1 MFILTPVANR
11 DMPET
16 HQKAI
21 HFGAG
26 NIGRG
31 FIGPLLVESG
41 YHVIFADV
49 NKDVIQK
56 LNEQDS
62 YDVLILDEDEEY
74 RNSISDVSGVV
85 STSDDII
92 KAFTDPELDI
102 ITTAVGP
109 AILEKIAV
117 TIAKGLHARRE
128 AQQGP
133 INVIAC
139 ENMINQTTT
148 LRKHVFD
155 HLSDDDKQWVEENVG
170 FANCSVDRIVPP
182 YDPKDSGSPLDV
194 GVEGFYEWVVDKNA
208 LQRTPPSVRL
218 KGVKLTTSLDAYI
231 ERKLFTLNCGHAISA
246 YLGFLKGHQTV
257 DQAVR
262 DEEIR
267 AVVQGAL
274 WEEAGAALIRKHKF
288 DEGEYRQYV
297 EKIMKRFANPRL
309 KDEVTRVGRDP
320 LRKLAK
326 GDRLLGP
333 TEMALQYGLPT
344 DNLSKGIA
352 AAFLFDYKED
362 KQAVDLQKRVE
373 QEGIEKVVADFT
385 GFEEDSKEHGK
396 ILEAYHDLRQKYKLK
411 N

>member
-1 MFILTPVANR
+1 
-11 DMPET
+11 MPNT
-16 HQKAI
+16 SQKAI

-49 NKDVIQK
+49 NEEVIRQ
-56 LNEQDS
+56 LNKQVS
-62 YDVLILDEDEEY
+62 YDVLILDEDDEY

-92 KAFTDPELDI
+92 KSFADPELDI

-128 AQQGP
+128 AKQGSLN
-133 INVIAC
+133 IIAC
-139 ENMINQTTT
+139 ENMINQTTA

-155 HLSDDDKQWVEENVG
+155 HLSDDDKAWVEENVG

-182 YDPKDSGSPLDV
+182 CDPKDSDRPLDV
-194 GVEGFYEWVVDKNA
+194 GVEGFYEWVVDQGA
-208 LQRTPPSVRL
+208 LQRTPPRVHL
-218 KGVKLTTSLDAYI
+218 KGVKLTTDLDAYI

-246 YLGFLKGHQTV
+246 YLGFLKGHTTT

-262 DEEIR
+262 DPEVR
-267 AVVQGAL
+267 AVVYGAL
-274 WEEAGAALIRKHKF
+274 WEEAGAALIFKHKF

-297 EKIMKRFANPRL
+297 EKIMERFGNPRM

-333 TEMALQYGLPT
+333 TEMALVYGLPT

-373 QEGIEKVVADFT
+373 KEGIEKVVADIT
-385 GFEEDSKEHGK
+385 GFEQGSKEHGK
-396 ILEAYHDLRQKYKLK
+396 ILEAYKELRKKYKLK
-411 N
+411 K